1 METNRTRQNHFFMN
15 LPVCTKMLA
24 LGVATILLIISFGC
38 KKDYP
43 VNPATESFPS
53 ALNDGGMITIDD
65 ARKWFESAQNRNG
78 NEALNLPDQMYPMW
92 YLAKPSKFR
101 GTLDIIIVPIAAKDS
116 MIDIGAYNGAKLIV
130 FKNQNGE
137 IDGNVALFN
146 SMVTTQ
152 NLVSTF
158 TGYFTTF
165 SLSGKPLSSVRVA
178 NGVLV
183 GGATSL
189 DSIAAYTA
197 APDCIEYTCPDA
209 IHWFCE
215 LFGISH
221 IHCPGTGSSGSGAGA
236 GGNLGGGWFG
246 GSGSGNSGS
255 GGPFGTGTIYVGTG
269 GTVIRIVSSS
279 EGEPVGGGV
288 GTNNTFN
295 NYFENEIFGTETMFN
310 HPTNYPCRNQNL
322 NNPEGEGPVISS
334 LLKAKANG
342 LGNFASQ
349 WLALMASGQ
358 YGSPA
363 EALDNINWTTV
374 SASNTNDLI
383 DGSLANNA
391 LLQAA
396 IAMLNQAETNG
407 CEFTVDQAW
416 EALSEQS
423 SQIDC
428 LLNTAQQIGGMP
440 PAQFNALLRNL
451 DMACTFSTFLGQQNN
466 SSEARDI
473 VTKIIELIIGTNVST
488 RPDFTTIITSWLGN
502 NSQYL
507 VQHSASDLIDIYN
520 AVANNNII
528 SPDLTGP
535 ILELPGALDN
545 CFDNACIGCT
555 HKVTVFVEQPVPGTR
570 ELWSIYT
577 HSGGSSGQT
586 PGINAGHSFLSL
598 EQTTPNGE
606 KTIVTLGF
614 YPLDKNHSCTETPG
628 AIREEDDNSLYN
640 LSVGWDVSLENF
652 KKIRDGWNNWQSP
665 SPFSNCNRNCTSA
678 VIYALNQGGLNIPS
692 TSAGYNFPVGTFT
705 VNPGD
710 LGEDLRANPH
720 GGNLNFSTNLSNLS
734 ASQLSNCH

>member
-15 LPVCTKMLA
+15 LPVFTKMLA

-53 ALNDGGMITIDD
+53 ALSNDGGMITIDD

-78 NEALNLPDQMYPMW
+78 NEALNLSGQMYPMW

-236 GGNLGGGWFG
+236 GGNLGGGWNG
-246 GSGSGNSGS
+246 GPGS
-255 GGPFGTGTIYVGTG
+255 GGPFGTGTVYVGTG
-269 GTVIRIVSSS
+269 GTVIRIGSSS

-288 GTNNTFN
+288 GSNNTFN

-342 LGNFASQ
+342 LGNFATQ

-396 IAMLNQAETNG
+396 IAMLNQAEMNG

-423 SQIDC
+423 SQIGC
-428 LLNTAQQIGGMP
+428 LLNTAQQIGGIP
-440 PAQFNALLRNL
+440 PAQFNALLSNL
-451 DMACTFSTFLGQQNN
+451 DMACTFSAFLGQQNN
-466 SSEARDI
+466 SNAAQDFVSNLI
-473 VTKIIELIIGTNVST
+473 GQII
-488 RPDFTTIITSWLGN
+488 
-502 NSQYL
+502 
-507 VQHSASDLIDIYN
+507 QHNLTFLTGDDLEFLFEH
-520 AVANNNII
+520 
-528 SPDLTGP
+528 PDLYSQFKEFFVQNPNATIAEKISALGIIKAFYPAPPPEGLP
-535 ILELPGALDN
+535 IQDVKSALDN
-545 CFDNACIGCT
+545 CFGTSCSNCT
-555 HKVTVFVEQPVPGTR
+555 YTATIYIDQPVPGTR
-570 ELWSIYT
+570 GLYT
-577 HSGGSSGQT
+577 TSGGPGGSGGSSYYSTGHTFLKLSQT
-586 PGINAGHSFLSL
+586 NSSGVTTTKGI
-598 EQTTPNGE
+598 
-606 KTIVTLGF
+606 GF
-614 YPLDKNHSCTETPG
+614 YPLEYPTGGGETPG
-628 AIREEDDNSLYN
+628 YFFNEDDNSAYN
-640 LSVGWDVSLENF
+640 IKVTFDVNQGQF
-652 KKIRDGWNNWQSP
+652 TNIRNTLNNIH
-665 SPFSNCNRNCTSA
+665 FMFTAGYNNCTSSVVA
-678 VIYALNQGGLNIPS
+678 ALNSAGLNIPLS
-692 TSAGYNFPVGTFT
+692 PRHKWPVGEILA
-705 VNPGD
+705 NPGD
-710 LGEDLRANPH
+710 LGEDLRANPQ
-720 GGNLNFSTNLSNLS
+720 GGQFSSTSNAQYFTPS
-734 ASQLSNCH
+734 SCQ